1 MAIPNQT
8 ITMHHVGD
16 VIEDIAM
23 SMRAEDFPHIAGLLT
38 DLYSNPIAAVIREYS
53 TNAWDSHVS
62 AGLDRPIEVSLPT
75 EDRLEFVVQDFGLG
89 LNVNDLREVYS
100 MYGCSSKRGSNDVA
114 GMLGLG
120 CKSGLT
126 YAEMF
131 TVTAVKDGVK
141 TVAVSTKDEHGIGVI
156 KVLDTLGTDEPN
168 GVRIAIPVDRFDL
181 NQFRNEAVKFYQ
193 FWEDGT
199 VLVDGEAPAAPSW
212 LATSLR
218 LDGDTW
224 LVRHDAGLLSS
235 YVTMGNVAYPV
246 EDARVGRV
254 SYRFV
259 ARLNIGDV
267 DIAPSR
273 EDVRHTRHTDA
284 TLAELTEHIGANYK
298 RAIDRAL
305 STTKSRWEE
314 TLLKALWMD
323 RNIGVRASS
332 DRPIWTF
339 NPHISWGRKAQ
350 GHTSYPIS
358 RFAQNIDS
366 TWVITGF
373 SAKNLS
379 TAARDRLVEY
389 VGSKASFVIVPD
401 GATGIGQLEGRPN
414 TVAWVH
420 VVGNTTKP
428 KADRAARGPKVET
441 RYEVMGGSALT
452 ADELA
457 ALSGKV
463 VYLESGE
470 HSSNGTLGAT
480 VIRLYS
486 INQLPRLKRYIP
498 GLVHYQDELQRQ
510 RKAALAA
517 LTAEDGRI
525 AQARTLPALL
535 KSLDHTKVDDP
546 ELAEHIRLSKADDT
560 PTMEQARL
568 LGVGV
573 DHKPLPDYFKKYPL
587 LGGDGGGGYYG
598 HSISHKMIQA
608 ERLFYVNARYAANVA
623 AQAQAVAS

>member
-16 VIEDIAM
+16 VMEDIAM

-62 AGLDRPIEVSLPT
+62 AGLKRPIEVSLPT
-75 EDRLEFVVQDFGLG
+75 EDRLEFVVQDYGLG

-100 MYGCSSKRGSNDVA
+100 MYGYSSKRDTNDVA

-141 TVAVSTKDEHGIGVI
+141 TVAMSTKDEHGIGVI

-168 GVRIAIPVDRFDL
+168 GVRITIPVDRFDL
-181 NQFRNEAVKFYQ
+181 NRFRNEAIDFYQ

-199 VLVDGEAPAAPSW
+199 VLIDGEAPAAPSW
-212 LATSLR
+212 LGTSLR
-218 LDGDTW
+218 LDADTW
-224 LVRHDAGLLSS
+224 LVRHDAGLMSS

-246 EDARVGRV
+246 DDARVGRV

-305 STTKSRWEE
+305 SSTESRWEE

-323 RNIGVRASS
+323 RNLGVRASS
-332 DRPIWTF
+332 DRPIWTY

-366 TWVITGF
+366 TWVVTGF

-379 TAARDRLVEY
+379 ASARDRLVEY
-389 VGSKASFVIVPD
+389 VGRKASFVIVPD
-401 GATGIGQLEGRPN
+401 GVTGVGQLEGRPN
-414 TVAWVH
+414 TVAWTE

-428 KADRAARGPKVET
+428 KGARAARGPKVET
-441 RYEVMGGSALT
+441 RYTIMGGDALT

-463 VYLESGE
+463 LYLDSNE
-470 HSSNGTLGAT
+470 HPTNGTLGAT
-480 VIRLYS
+480 VVRLYS
-486 INQLPRLKRYIP
+486 SNQLPRLKRYVP
-498 GLVHYQDELQRQ
+498 GLVHYSDELQRQ
-510 RKAALAA
+510 RAAALAA
-517 LTAEDGRI
+517 LTDEDARI
-525 AQARTLPALL
+525 AQARTLHGVCKA
-535 KSLDHTKVDDP
+535 LDHTKVDDP
-546 ELAEHIRLSKADDT
+546 DLAEHIRLSKVPNTA
-560 PTMEQARL
+560 TMDQASA
-568 LGVGV
+568 LGIAVK
-573 DHKPLPDYFKKYPL
+573 HSPLVDYFKKYPL
-587 LGGDGGGGYYG
+587 LASGSYYS
-598 HSISHKMIQA
+598 HSISDKVVQA
-608 ERLFYVNARYAANVA
+608 ERLFYVNAKYASLTSALDSK
-623 AQAQAVAS
+623 AS